1 MKPGSFPGMRSFA
14 IAPMTRPMMI
24 VQSIAISKRRSVRR
38 LSAFYELHRSEIAAL
53 SEAAYSPIV
62 PSPNKAITIFPPATL
77 IAALSKREGKNPQ
90 S

>member
-1 MKPGSFPGMRSFA
+1 
-14 IAPMTRPMMI
+14 MI

-38 LSAFYELHRSEIAAL
+38 LSAFYELHRSEITAL

-77 IAALSKREGKNPQ
+77 IAALSKRTRRRKNPSHDQ
-90 S
+90 RIPTRLLKAVKCLERT